1 MGHKRPVNLSLDA
14 DLVARAKALDVN
26 LSQILEQQLVEIVR
40 RAEETAWRRE
50 NAEAIDAYNRRVEQD
65 GVFGE
70 EWRTF

>member
-50 NAEAIDAYNRRVEQD
+50 NAEAIDAYNQRVEQD